1 MSAKA
6 KKRKSQVPVALVY
19 FATMLLFLAVF
30 GLIAFFLINRIEEL
44 NQPEPPAPTPVT
56 PTFNTLY
63 ARVNSKNVL
72 GDMSIVRI
80 SPENNSVTVI
90 PMSSF
95 IKADNDKT
103 FREIYNDG

>member
-44 NQPEPPAPTPVT
+44 NQPEPPAP
-56 PTFNTLY
+56 LHQH
-63 ARVNSKNVL
+63 
-72 GDMSIVRI
+72 RI
-80 SPENNSVTVI
+80 KTTRYQI
-90 PMSSF
+90 RLFFRSF
-95 IKADNDKT
+95 
-103 FREIYNDG
+103 